1 MVARR
6 CVLFADATKESIC
19 GDERCGV
26 NSSSLVKTSS
36 QDVAHPSSFD
46 QQEAIDEINARFV
59 NTLYGFPVGK

>member
-6 CVLFADATKESIC
+6 CVCFAYATKESIC

-46 QQEAIDEINARFV
+46 QQ
-59 NTLYGFPVGK
+59 